1 VVLRYTYSKEQA
13 FRWQRGVAIRRDL
26 VATFFCVQG
35 KANPNEIMPLAA
47 E

>member
-1 VVLRYTYSKEQA
+1 
-13 FRWQRGVAIRRDL
+13 VAIRRDL

-35 KANPNEIMPLAA
+35 KGNPNEIMPLAA